1 MKWTHMNAQKGSV
14 IAGFA
19 YAIASAVSFGLIP
32 FSSLPVMNSGMDFVS
47 VLIYRFAIS
56 CIFIFPILLINH
68 IRLSIS
74 RSEIWRMALLALFYC
89 CSALFLF
96 WSYHYMSSGKATTIH
111 FMYPVFTSLIMVFFF
126 HEHISWKTFV
136 AILLAVAG
144 VALLADDHS
153 ASSSIS
159 MIGLLIVLASG
170 LYYAIY
176 LVAVNQMKVRNM
188 GSLEL
193 TFYVMLFGLFFLI
206 LIALIFGHGIGEIKS
221 TSSFFHLLS
230 LALISTVF
238 SNITLILAI
247 KRLGSTRTAIMGAFE
262 PLTAVCVG
270 ILFLHE
276 EITTLSVLGIMGI
289 IAAISLLVYAKK

>member
-1 MKWTHMNAQKGSV
+1 
-14 IAGFA
+14 
-19 YAIASAVSFGLIP
+19 
-32 FSSLPVMNSGMDFVS
+32 
-47 VLIYRFAIS
+47 
-56 CIFIFPILLINH
+56 
-68 IRLSIS
+68 
-74 RSEIWRMALLALFYC
+74 
-89 CSALFLF
+89 
-96 WSYHYMSSGKATTIH
+96 
-111 FMYPVFTSLIMVFFF
+111 
-126 HEHISWKTFV
+126 
-136 AILLAVAG
+136 

-188 GSLEL
+188 GSLKL

-206 LIALIFGHGIGEIKS
+206 LIALTFGHGICEIKS